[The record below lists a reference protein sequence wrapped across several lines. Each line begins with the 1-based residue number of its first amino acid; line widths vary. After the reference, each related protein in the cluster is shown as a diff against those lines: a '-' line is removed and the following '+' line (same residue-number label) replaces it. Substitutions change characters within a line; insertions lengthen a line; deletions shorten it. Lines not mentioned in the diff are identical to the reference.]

1 LVLIQERLPGV
12 GLNVAWPYL
21 SQSQKDS
28 FKQQAREILSQLHT
42 VRPAN
47 GRRARGHVVCDPNIL
62 TNGRIRPLEAD
73 ILFSDAN
80 IDPDMGF
87 MHNDF
92 TKSNSIVD
100 NDRIVGLVDWKMT
113 GFFGWKTAGEIH
125 RRVRTPQR
133 EHFANA
139 SLRDEMLQ
147 EIMWWNDLYDEGM
160 PASSEA

>member
-1 LVLIQERLPGV
+1 
-12 GLNVAWPYL
+12 
-21 SQSQKDS
+21 
-28 FKQQAREILSQLHT
+28 
-42 VRPAN
+42 
-47 GRRARGHVVCDPNIL
+47 
-62 TNGRIRPLEAD
+62 
-73 ILFSDAN
+73 
-80 IDPDMGF
+80 MGF

-147 EIMWWNDLYDEGM
+147 EIMWWNDLDDEGM